1 VLSLLA
7 VQLFAG
13 FCRNGFFEEFAML
26 SREAAAL
33 AVAAHQADTTI
44 RPIALETPLVHAPV
58 FSRRH
63 GAEVWFKLEN
73 EQVTGSFKLRGAA
86 NKLLAL
92 SPAERARGVVAAS
105 SGNHGAAVSYAAA
118 QLGVP
123 VRIYVPDQVAP
134 VKAAKMRRYGA
145 ELVLTG
151 DDSLVA
157 ELAARAW
164 AVAHGLPYISPYHDR
179 AVVAGQGSC
188 GVELLRQRPAL
199 ETVLI
204 AVGGGGLIGG
214 MAAVLKAANPAVR
227 IIGCQPENSPV
238 MARSVAAGQLLD
250 LMSLPTLSDGTAG
263 GIEAGAFTFGLCRE
277 LVDEW
282 VLVSEAEIAA
292 ALDEVAAQGMIVEGA
307 AGVAVAALGK
317 AASVAG
323 RQVAVVIC
331 GGNRG

>member
-1 VLSLLA
+1 LA

-92 SPAERARGVVAAS
+92 SPAERARG
-105 SGNHGAAVSYAAA
+105 AAVSYAAA

-164 AVAHGLPYISPYHDR
+164 AVAHGLPYISPYNDR

>member
-1 VLSLLA
+1 
-7 VQLFAG
+7 
-13 FCRNGFFEEFAML
+13 ML

-33 AVAAHQADTTI
+33 AATARQADTAI
-44 RPIALETPLVHAPV
+44 RPIVLETPLVPAPS
-58 FSRRH
+58 FSRRL
-63 GAEVWFKLEN
+63 GADVWFKLEN
-73 EQVTGSFKLRGAA
+73 EQVTGSFKLRGAV

-123 VRIYVPDQVAP
+123 VRIYVPEQVTP
-134 VKAAKMRRYGA
+134 VKVAKMRRYGA
-145 ELVLTG
+145 ELVLHG
-151 DDSLVA
+151 DDSLVS

-164 AVAHGLPYISPYHDR
+164 AVAHALPYISPYNDR
-179 AVVAGQGSC
+179 VVVAGQGSC
-188 GVELLRQRPAL
+188 GVELLRQQPAL

-250 LMSLPTLSDGTAG
+250 LPSLPTLSDGTAG
-263 GIEAGAFTFGLCRE
+263 GIEAGAFTFDLCRE

-282 VLVSEAEIAA
+282 VLVSEAEIGA
-292 ALDEVAAQGMIVEGA
+292 ALDEVAAVQGMLVEGA

-317 AASVAG
+317 AAGVAG